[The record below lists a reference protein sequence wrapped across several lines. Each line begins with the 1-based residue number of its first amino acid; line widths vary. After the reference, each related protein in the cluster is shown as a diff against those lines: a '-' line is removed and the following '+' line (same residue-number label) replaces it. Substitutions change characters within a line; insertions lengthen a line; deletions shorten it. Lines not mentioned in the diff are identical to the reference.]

1 MLLGKEG
8 RSVATVSGLGF
19 QFRAPSPLVC
29 PLKANGS
36 LLGGGGSV
44 QPGRGVFWSMA
55 GAARSAS
62 RVALLLLCSLGWV
75 T

>member
-29 PLKANGS
+29 PLKVNGS
-36 LLGGGGSV
+36 LVGGEG
-44 QPGRGVFWSMA
+44 
-55 GAARSAS
+55 
-62 RVALLLLCSLGWV
+62 
-75 T
+75 